1 MENEKSPKSQS
12 GDKKQAKYYCKRCDF
27 GTDNKKDFKRHTESK
42 KHEGNGGKP
51 LIEKEDRTAETK
63 AFFCI
68 TCYYGTDNR
77 KDYKRHLD
85 SIKHMKAED
94 EEDRQ
99 VKEMVEKLRL
109 KQQQKERE
117 EAEYIESIT
126 AKCIRGCRYKRGEK
140 GWDFDGLKGNWLCNK
155 CDEEECK
162 MLFGLRNTI
171 VA

>member
-1 MENEKSPKSQS
+1 MENENSPKSQS
-12 GDKKQAKYYCKRCDF
+12 GDKKHAKYYCKQCDF

-42 KHEGNGGKP
+42 KHNDKGGKP
-51 LIEKEDRTAETK
+51 LKEEQTAETK
-63 AFFCI
+63 AFFCM

-77 KDYKRHLD
+77 KDYKRHLE

-94 EEDRQ
+94 EEDQQ

-109 KQQQKERE
+109 KKERE
-117 EAEYIESIT
+117 EAEYIESTT
-126 AKCIRGCRYKRGEK
+126 AKCVRGCRYKKGER
-140 GWDFDGLKGNWLCNK
+140 GWDFDGLKGNWLCDK

-162 MLFGLRNTI
+162 MLFGGLRNTI